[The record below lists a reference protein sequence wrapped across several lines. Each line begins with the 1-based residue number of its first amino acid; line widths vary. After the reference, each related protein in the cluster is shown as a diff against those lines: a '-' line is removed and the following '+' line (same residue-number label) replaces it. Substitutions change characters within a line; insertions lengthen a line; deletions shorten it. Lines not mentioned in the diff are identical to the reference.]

1 MSNGK
6 VMIIHL
12 TVGLIKKISLYKV
25 SYFLESYSHNKSKIR
40 VELDLSSYATKSD
53 LQKVTSVNTSKFTKK
68 VDLANLKS
76 DVNDL
81 VIDNLKTVP
90 VDLSKL
96 SNLVKN
102 DVFKRTLND
111 ELVKNVI
118 VIQTIDTSDLVKKG
132 WQRHKYWK

>member
-53 LQKVTSVNTSKFTKK
+53 LQKVTSINTSKFTKK
-68 VDLANLKS
+68 VDLGNLKS

-132 WQRHKYWK
+132 

>member
-12 TVGLIKKISLYKV
+12 TVRLIKKISLYKV

-53 LQKVTSVNTSKFTKK
+53 LQKVTSINTSKFTKK
-68 VDLANLKS
+68 VDLGNLKS

-132 WQRHKYWK
+132 

>member
-53 LQKVTSVNTSKFTKK
+53 LQKVTSINTSKFTKK
-68 VDLANLKS
+68 VDLGNLKS

-81 VIDNLKTVP
+81 VIDNLKNVP

-132 WQRHKYWK
+132 

>member
-12 TVGLIKKISLYKV
+12 TVRLIKKISLYKV

-53 LQKVTSVNTSKFTKK
+53 LQKVTSINTSKFTKK
-68 VDLANLKS
+68 VDLGNLKS

-132 WQRHKYWK
+132 WQQHKYWK

>member
-12 TVGLIKKISLYKV
+12 TVRLIKKISLYKV

-53 LQKVTSVNTSKFTKK
+53 LQKVTSINTSKFTKK
-68 VDLANLKS
+68 IDLGNLKS

-90 VDLSKL
+90 VDSSKL

-132 WQRHKYWK
+132 

>member
-1 MSNGK
+1 M
-6 VMIIHL
+6 
-12 TVGLIKKISLYKV
+12 
-25 SYFLESYSHNKSKIR
+25 
-40 VELDLSSYATKSD
+40 
-53 LQKVTSVNTSKFTKK
+53 TSINTSKFTKK
-68 VDLANLKS
+68 VDLGNLKS

-81 VIDNLKTVP
+81 VIDNLKNVP

-132 WQRHKYWK
+132 

>member
-12 TVGLIKKISLYKV
+12 TVRLIKKISLYKV

-53 LQKVTSVNTSKFTKK
+53 LQKVTSINTSKFTKK
-68 VDLANLKS
+68 VDLGNLKS

-90 VDLSKL
+90 VDSSKL

-132 WQRHKYWK
+132 